1 VADAFDSMTSTRSY
15 RGARSV
21 DAAIRELR
29 RWAGTQFDA
38 GMVEALVHAV
48 GLSGWQA
55 SVDAT
60 DDVVDPAL
68 LVFRDH
74 DDPSSDIAAGFAFET
89 FGIRDEQQ
97 VS

>member
-1 VADAFDSMTSTRSY
+1 V
-15 RGARSV
+15 
-21 DAAIRELR
+21 
-29 RWAGTQFDA
+29 
-38 GMVEALVHAV
+38 AV
-48 GLSGWQA
+48 GISGWQA

-74 DDPSSDIAAGFAFET
+74 DDPSSDIAAGFAFES
-89 FGIRDEQQ
+89 FGIRDAQQ

>member
-1 VADAFDSMTSTRSY
+1 M
-15 RGARSV
+15 V
-21 DAAIRELR
+21 DA
-29 RWAGTQFDA
+29 
-38 GMVEALVHAV
+38 LVVAV
-48 GLSGWQA
+48 GISGWQA

-68 LVFRDH
+68 LVYRDH
-74 DDPSSDIAAGFAFET
+74 DDPSSDIAVGFAFET